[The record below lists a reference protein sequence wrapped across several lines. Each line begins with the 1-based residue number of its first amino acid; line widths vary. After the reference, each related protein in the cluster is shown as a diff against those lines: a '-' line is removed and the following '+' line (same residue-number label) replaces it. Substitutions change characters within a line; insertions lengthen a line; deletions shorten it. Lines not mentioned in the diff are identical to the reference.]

1 MYPKSWS
8 FLVAK
13 RCERTH
19 HHHHHHHPVVVVVV
33 VYLLLLLLFLLFF
46 FASSSSTKQ
55 KKALLFEVCI
65 SVRASRINEER
76 KRTVR
81 PVLNTSL
88 LGVLYSLGYH
98 I

>member
-1 MYPKSWS
+1 MTMYPKSWS
-8 FLVAK
+8 FLAK

-19 HHHHHHHPVVVVVV
+19 HHHHHHPVVVVVV
-33 VYLLLLLLFLLFF
+33 YLLLLLFLLFF